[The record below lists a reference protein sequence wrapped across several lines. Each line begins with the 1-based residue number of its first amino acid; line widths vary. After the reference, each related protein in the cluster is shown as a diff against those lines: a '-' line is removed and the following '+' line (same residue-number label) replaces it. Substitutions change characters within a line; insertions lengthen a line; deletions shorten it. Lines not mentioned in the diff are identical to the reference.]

1 VTSNMRVILQK
12 KFQLVY
18 SHISINGINKRKTKT
33 RSLYLGTGNIYVS
46 KLLALIGTAFDDE
59 FPVEVEVEVLEGV
72 PASEE
77 IKGKYVTLIHYLEAG
92 KEGLELGSIEVPDIR
107 IDVPCGKVGVLIALD
122 PTEVERNDVRRIK
135 NFLSAIATI

>member
-1 VTSNMRVILQK
+1 MRMILQK
-12 KFQLVY
+12 KFQLIY
-18 SHISINGINKRKTKT
+18 SNISINGIDKRKTKT
-33 RSLYLGTGNIYVS
+33 SSLFLGTGNIYVS

-59 FPVEVEVEVLEGV
+59 YPVEVEVEVLEGV
-72 PASEE
+72 PTPEE

-92 KEGLELGSIEVPDIR
+92 EEGLKLGAIEVNDIR

-135 NFLSAIATI
+135 IFLSAIAAH